1 LILIGDRYLPEFV
14 TTYFGEHFGPRTLR
28 DVPSDALRRTL
39 LVERMGAEIR
49 AGQKPLTPLWNWVAA
64 DPRGSHKPNR
74 SHRKEGISLSI
85 NGFWP
90 NGVPA
95 FGATFPAR

>member
-1 LILIGDRYLPEFV
+1 MV
-14 TTYFGEHFGPRTLR
+14 
-28 DVPSDALRRTL
+28 
-39 LVERMGAEIR
+39 AEIR

-64 DPRGSHKPNR
+64 DPGGSHKPNR

-90 NGVPA
+90 TA
-95 FGATFPAR
+95 FRHLARLSPPDEGLPISQPFAATPEVNR